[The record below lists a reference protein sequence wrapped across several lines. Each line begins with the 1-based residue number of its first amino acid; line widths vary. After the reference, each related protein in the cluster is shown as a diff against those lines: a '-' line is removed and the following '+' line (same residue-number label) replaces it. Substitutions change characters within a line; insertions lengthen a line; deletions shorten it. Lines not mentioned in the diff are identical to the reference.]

1 MNMNLR
7 VMRLIAAFT
16 DAETRGSQNA
26 QSRISPA
33 LRLVVCILTILL
45 CSLSRNAFYTVC
57 VIAVLLMV
65 LAMMPAKA
73 VRRAAEKL
81 PLPVLMT
88 ALLMLPAVFLGSPR
102 SLVTVTMKV
111 FCAILCLSL
120 LNEKASWKE
129 LTGALERFHAP
140 ELFIMTLDTTV
151 RFFVLLGRWSSRM
164 LEAISLR
171 RVGEKNWKNAG
182 MGGVLGTTWL
192 KSQRMVQASTEAM
205 VCRCFDGT
213 YKKTGFP
220 KETTKQDRQRN
231 VLANAVFALVIPAL
245 IAGFVLTQKAV

>member
-1 MNMNLR
+1 MNLR
-7 VMRLIAAFT
+7 VMRLIAALT
-16 DAETRGSQNA
+16 DADKREQRRA
-26 QSRISPA
+26 QSRIFPA
-33 LRLVVCILTILL
+33 LRLAVCILTILL
-45 CSLSRNAFYTVC
+45 CSLSRNAFYSVC
-57 VIAVLLMV
+57 VIAVLLMDMA
-65 LAMMPAKA
+65 LLPPEA
-73 VRRAAEKL
+73 VKRVAQKL

-151 RFFVLLGRWSSRM
+151 RFFVLLGRWSNRM